1 MNTVNILTS
10 AYYKGAIHS
19 VSSTSGDNKAD
30 NVLNDDIESFWCTNK
45 SHNATAE
52 YIVIDYGLAVAVNV
66 IELFPSPSGKSTFP
80 SDFRLESSVDG
91 SNWKIIK
98 TENRYSLDE
107 DRYRVLLPMN
117 AFQFLKLYIIKP
129 KRIAAKYFSEI
140 GGIKVG
146 IQGASAITASSCSS
160 YEHDPSNLLMNDSA
174 KYWESET
181 SNTPS
186 RQWIEIDIGRDFPL
200 AHIGLISTSSAEL
213 FPEQFSIESSGDGK
227 IWTTIAEL
235 KRFKAEANRSYIFG
249 SYQFNARY
257 IRMLCT
263 TVQSSKQNYCAQIAQ
278 ICAYASLPSD
288 SHSHVN
294 AAVQYATIFQPGIVT
309 LAGNGDTTP
318 ATVVQANDSRL
329 RDASTIFKGI
339 VQMAPDGSSE
349 KGLVVQA
356 SDSRLSPATELK
368 YGIVRLAYDREM
380 VEGVAVQSIDSRL
393 KEATENSFG
402 IVKLCPDGE
411 YVENSVVKG
420 NDSRIQKA
428 TEKKFGIVRL
438 ADDGED
444 SEFSV
449 VQGNDRRLK
458 DATIVARGIVEL
470 AEDGEDKEGVA
481 VQGNDRRLKDAT
493 VHSKGI
499 VELAEDGEDKEGVA
513 VQGNDRRLKDATVHS
528 KGIVEL
534 AEDGEDKEGVA
545 VQGNDRR
552 LKDATV
558 HSKGIV
564 ELAEDGEDKE
574 GVAVQGNDRRLKD
587 ATTHSKGIVELA
599 EDGEDKEGVAVQ
611 GNDRRL
617 KDATVHSKGI
627 VELAEDGE
635 DKEGVAV
642 QGSDRRL
649 KDATTHSKGIVELAE
664 DGEDKEGVVVQGND
678 RRLKDATTHSKGI
691 VELAEDGEDKEGVAV
706 QGNDRRLKDAT
717 THSKGIVELA
727 EDGEDKEGVAVQGND
742 RRLKDATTHS
752 KGIVELAEDG
762 EDKEGVVVQ
771 GNDRRLKDATVDNP
785 GIVTLAKHG
794 ENRTLHAVQSDD
806 PRLYDK
812 REPLPHTHDY
822 APIVH
827 AYHEHTGTIA
837 ITAERSE
844 EFIDIVPPTH
854 DSAVI
859 YGKNVANKDNA
870 IGVAG
875 IVQSN
880 NGHTIK
886 AYGVLGHASLCG
898 VRGQSQGNSEGVQG
912 CGVMGLSRFGAGGV
926 FVSEHNYSLVADGY
940 GTIAHYDDTVRLVGN
955 GKALY
960 VNGQSY
966 FNGTVSLNSDNKE
979 YYASIVEM
987 FKTDDNEYIS
997 PGDVLVVSEQG
1008 NAILSRSR
1016 SAFNKGVIGVVAG
1029 NPVMVI
1035 NNASSEK
1042 KLYPVALTG
1051 SVLCKV
1057 DARQKGVK
1065 PGDLLVTSD
1074 TPGCAMP
1081 ALIDS
1086 FDKIGTVFAKALS
1099 ALDDEIALIP
1109 VMIWKM

>member
-1 MNTVNILTS
+1 MNTVNILAS

-19 VSSTSGDNKAD
+19 VSSASGDNKAD

-45 SHNATAE
+45 SHSATGE
-52 YIVIDYGLAVAVNV
+52 YIVIDYGVAVAVNV
-66 IELFPSPSGKSTFP
+66 IELLPSPSGKTTFP
-80 SDFRLESSVDG
+80 SDFRLESSADG
-91 SNWKIIK
+91 SNWEVIK

-107 DRYRVLLPMN
+107 DRYRLLLPMN

-140 GGIKVG
+140 GRIKAG

-160 YEHDPSNLLMNDSA
+160 YEHGPSNLLMNDTA
-174 KYWESET
+174 KYWESEI

-186 RQWIEIDIGRDFPL
+186 RQWIEIDMGRDFPL

-213 FPEQFSIESSGDGK
+213 FPEQLSIESSEDRK

-249 SYQFNARY
+249 MYQFSARY
-257 IRMLCT
+257 IRILCT

-288 SHSHVN
+288 SHFHVN

-309 LAGNGDTTP
+309 LAGDGDTTP

-411 YVENSVVKG
+411 YVENSVLKG

-458 DATIVARGIVEL
+458 DATIVAR
-470 AEDGEDKEGVA
+470 
-481 VQGNDRRLKDAT
+481 
-493 VHSKGI
+493 
-499 VELAEDGEDKEGVA
+499 
-513 VQGNDRRLKDATVHS
+513 
-528 KGIVEL
+528 
-534 AEDGEDKEGVA
+534 
-545 VQGNDRR
+545 
-552 LKDATV
+552 
-558 HSKGIV
+558 
-564 ELAEDGEDKE
+564 
-574 GVAVQGNDRRLKD
+574 
-587 ATTHSKGIVELA
+587 
-599 EDGEDKEGVAVQ
+599 
-611 GNDRRL
+611 
-617 KDATVHSKGI
+617 
-627 VELAEDGE
+627 
-635 DKEGVAV
+635 
-642 QGSDRRL
+642 
-649 KDATTHSKGIVELAE
+649 
-664 DGEDKEGVVVQGND
+664 
-678 RRLKDATTHSKGI
+678 
-691 VELAEDGEDKEGVAV
+691 
-706 QGNDRRLKDAT
+706 
-717 THSKGIVELA
+717 
-727 EDGEDKEGVAVQGND
+727 
-742 RRLKDATTHS
+742 
-752 KGIVELAEDG
+752 GIVELAEDG

-827 AYHEHTGTIA
+827 AYHDHTGTIA
-837 ITAERSE
+837 IIAERSE

-987 FKTDDNEYIS
+987 FETDDKEYIS

-1042 KLYPVALTG
+1042 KIYPVALTG

>member
-1 MNTVNILTS
+1 MNTVNILAS

-45 SHNATAE
+45 SHNATGE
-52 YIVIDYGLAVAVNV
+52 YIVIDYGVAVAVNV
-66 IELFPSPSGKSTFP
+66 IELLPSPSGKSTFP
-80 SDFRLESSVDG
+80 SDFRLESSADG
-91 SNWKIIK
+91 SNWEVIK

-107 DRYRVLLPMN
+107 DRYRLLLPMN

-140 GGIKVG
+140 GRIKAG

-186 RQWIEIDIGRDFPL
+186 RQWIEIDMGRDFPL

-213 FPEQFSIESSGDGK
+213 FPEQFSIESSEDRK
-227 IWTTIAEL
+227 VWTTIAEL

-249 SYQFNARY
+249 MYQFSARY
-257 IRMLCT
+257 IRILCT

-288 SHSHVN
+288 SHFHVN
-294 AAVQYATIFQPGIVT
+294 TAVQYATIFQPGIVT
-309 LAGNGDTTP
+309 LAGDGDTTP
-318 ATVVQANDSRL
+318 STVVQANDSRL

-339 VQMAPDGSSE
+339 VQLAADGSSE

-368 YGIVRLAYDREM
+368 CGIVRLAYDREM

-493 VHSKGI
+493 THSKGI

-513 VQGNDRRLKDATVHS
+513 VQGNDRRLKDATTHS

-534 AEDGEDKEGVA
+534 AEDGEDKEGMA

-617 KDATVHSKGI
+617 KDATTHSRGI

-635 DKEGVAV
+635 DREGVA
-642 QGSDRRL
+642 
-649 KDATTHSKGIVELAE
+649 
-664 DGEDKEGVVVQGND
+664 
-678 RRLKDATTHSKGI
+678 
-691 VELAEDGEDKEGVAV
+691 
-706 QGNDRRLKDAT
+706 
-717 THSKGIVELA
+717 
-727 EDGEDKEGVAVQGND
+727 
-742 RRLKDATTHS
+742 
-752 KGIVELAEDG
+752 
-762 EDKEGVVVQ
+762 VQ

-827 AYHEHTGTIA
+827 AYHDHTGTIA
-837 ITAERSE
+837 IIAERSE

-886 AYGVLGHASLCG
+886 AYGVLGHASMCG
-898 VRGQSQGNSEGVQG
+898 VRGQSQGNSEGIQG

-940 GTIAHYDDTVRLVGN
+940 GTIAHYDDTVHLVGN

-960 VNGQSY
+960 ANGESY

-987 FKTDDNEYIS
+987 FETDDKEYIS

-1016 SAFNKGVIGVVAG
+1016 NAFNKGVIGVVAG

-1074 TPGCAMP
+1074 MPGCAMP
-1081 ALIDS
+1081 TAIDS

-1099 ALDDEIALIP
+1099 ALDSGVALIP

>member
-1 MNTVNILTS
+1 MNTVNILAS

-19 VSSTSGDNKAD
+19 VSSASGDNKAD

-45 SHNATAE
+45 SHSATGE
-52 YIVIDYGLAVAVNV
+52 YIVIDYGVAVAVNV
-66 IELFPSPSGKSTFP
+66 IELLPSPSGKTTFP
-80 SDFRLESSVDG
+80 SDFRLESSADG
-91 SNWKIIK
+91 SNWEVIK

-107 DRYRVLLPMN
+107 DRYRLLLPMN

-186 RQWIEIDIGRDFPL
+186 RQWIEIDMGRDFPL

-213 FPEQFSIESSGDGK
+213 FPEQLSIESSEDRK

-249 SYQFNARY
+249 MYQFSARY
-257 IRMLCT
+257 IRILCT

-288 SHSHVN
+288 SHFHVN

-411 YVENSVVKG
+411 YVENSVLKG

-428 TEKKFGIVRL
+428 TEKNFGIVRL

-534 AEDGEDKEGVA
+534 
-545 VQGNDRR
+545 
-552 LKDATV
+552 
-558 HSKGIV
+558 
-564 ELAEDGEDKE
+564 
-574 GVAVQGNDRRLKD
+574 
-587 ATTHSKGIVELA
+587 
-599 EDGEDKEGVAVQ
+599 
-611 GNDRRL
+611 
-617 KDATVHSKGI
+617 
-627 VELAEDGE
+627 
-635 DKEGVAV
+635 
-642 QGSDRRL
+642 
-649 KDATTHSKGIVELAE
+649 
-664 DGEDKEGVVVQGND
+664 
-678 RRLKDATTHSKGI
+678 
-691 VELAEDGEDKEGVAV
+691 
-706 QGNDRRLKDAT
+706 
-717 THSKGIVELA
+717 
-727 EDGEDKEGVAVQGND
+727 
-742 RRLKDATTHS
+742 
-752 KGIVELAEDG
+752 
-762 EDKEGVVVQ
+762 
-771 GNDRRLKDATVDNP
+771 
-785 GIVTLAKHG
+785 
-794 ENRTLHAVQSDD
+794 
-806 PRLYDK
+806 
-812 REPLPHTHDY
+812 
-822 APIVH
+822 
-827 AYHEHTGTIA
+827 
-837 ITAERSE
+837 
-844 EFIDIVPPTH
+844 
-854 DSAVI
+854 
-859 YGKNVANKDNA
+859 
-870 IGVAG
+870 
-875 IVQSN
+875 
-880 NGHTIK
+880 
-886 AYGVLGHASLCG
+886 
-898 VRGQSQGNSEGVQG
+898 
-912 CGVMGLSRFGAGGV
+912 
-926 FVSEHNYSLVADGY
+926 
-940 GTIAHYDDTVRLVGN
+940 
-955 GKALY
+955 
-960 VNGQSY
+960 
-966 FNGTVSLNSDNKE
+966 
-979 YYASIVEM
+979 
-987 FKTDDNEYIS
+987 
-997 PGDVLVVSEQG
+997 
-1008 NAILSRSR
+1008 
-1016 SAFNKGVIGVVAG
+1016 
-1029 NPVMVI
+1029 
-1035 NNASSEK
+1035 
-1042 KLYPVALTG
+1042 
-1051 SVLCKV
+1051 
-1057 DARQKGVK
+1057 
-1065 PGDLLVTSD
+1065 
-1074 TPGCAMP
+1074 
-1081 ALIDS
+1081 
-1086 FDKIGTVFAKALS
+1086 
-1099 ALDDEIALIP
+1099 
-1109 VMIWKM
+1109 

>member
-1 MNTVNILTS
+1 MNTVNILAS

-45 SHNATAE
+45 SHNATGE
-52 YIVIDYGLAVAVNV
+52 YIVIDYGVAVAVNV
-66 IELFPSPSGKSTFP
+66 IELLPSPSGKSTFP
-80 SDFRLESSVDG
+80 SDFRLESSADG
-91 SNWKIIK
+91 SNWEVIK

-107 DRYRVLLPMN
+107 DRYRLLLPMN

-140 GGIKVG
+140 GRIKAG

-186 RQWIEIDIGRDFPL
+186 RQWIEIDMGRDFPL

-213 FPEQFSIESSGDGK
+213 FPEQFSIESSEDRK
-227 IWTTIAEL
+227 VWTTIAEL

-249 SYQFNARY
+249 MYQFSARY
-257 IRMLCT
+257 IRILCT

-288 SHSHVN
+288 SHFHVN
-294 AAVQYATIFQPGIVT
+294 TAVQYATIFQPGIVT
-309 LAGNGDTTP
+309 LAGDGDTTP
-318 ATVVQANDSRL
+318 STVVQANDSRL

-339 VQMAPDGSSE
+339 VQLAADGSSE

-368 YGIVRLAYDREM
+368 CGIVRLAYDREM

-493 VHSKGI
+493 
-499 VELAEDGEDKEGVA
+499 
-513 VQGNDRRLKDATVHS
+513 
-528 KGIVEL
+528 
-534 AEDGEDKEGVA
+534 
-545 VQGNDRR
+545 
-552 LKDATV
+552 
-558 HSKGIV
+558 
-564 ELAEDGEDKE
+564 
-574 GVAVQGNDRRLKD
+574 
-587 ATTHSKGIVELA
+587 
-599 EDGEDKEGVAVQ
+599 
-611 GNDRRL
+611 
-617 KDATVHSKGI
+617 
-627 VELAEDGE
+627 
-635 DKEGVAV
+635 
-642 QGSDRRL
+642 
-649 KDATTHSKGIVELAE
+649 
-664 DGEDKEGVVVQGND
+664 
-678 RRLKDATTHSKGI
+678 THSKGI

-717 THSKGIVELA
+717 THSRGIVELA
-727 EDGEDKEGVAVQGND
+727 EDGEDREGVA
-742 RRLKDATTHS
+742 
-752 KGIVELAEDG
+752 
-762 EDKEGVVVQ
+762 VQ

-827 AYHEHTGTIA
+827 AYHDHTGTIA
-837 ITAERSE
+837 IIAERSE

-886 AYGVLGHASLCG
+886 AYGVLGHASMCG
-898 VRGQSQGNSEGVQG
+898 VRGQSQGNSEGIQG

-940 GTIAHYDDTVRLVGN
+940 GTIAHYDDTVHLVGN

-960 VNGQSY
+960 ANGESY

-987 FKTDDNEYIS
+987 FETDDKEYIS

-1016 SAFNKGVIGVVAG
+1016 NAFNKGVIGVVAG

-1074 TPGCAMP
+1074 MPGCAMP
-1081 ALIDS
+1081 TAIDS

-1099 ALDDEIALIP
+1099 ALDSGVALIP

>member
-1 MNTVNILTS
+1 MNTVNILAS

-45 SHNATAE
+45 SHNATGE
-52 YIVIDYGLAVAVNV
+52 YIVIDYGVAVAVNV
-66 IELFPSPSGKSTFP
+66 IELLPSPSGKSTFP
-80 SDFRLESSVDG
+80 SDFRLESSADG
-91 SNWKIIK
+91 SNWEVIK

-107 DRYRVLLPMN
+107 DRYRLLLPMN

-140 GGIKVG
+140 GRIKAG

-186 RQWIEIDIGRDFPL
+186 RQWIEIDMGRDFPL

-213 FPEQFSIESSGDGK
+213 FPEQFSIESSEDRK
-227 IWTTIAEL
+227 VWTTIAEL

-249 SYQFNARY
+249 MYQFSARY
-257 IRMLCT
+257 IRILCT

-288 SHSHVN
+288 SHFHVN
-294 AAVQYATIFQPGIVT
+294 TAVQYATIFQPGIVT
-309 LAGNGDTTP
+309 LAGDGDTTP
-318 ATVVQANDSRL
+318 STVVQANDSRL

-339 VQMAPDGSSE
+339 VQLAADGSSE

-368 YGIVRLAYDREM
+368 CGIVRLAYDREM

-493 VHSKGI
+493 
-499 VELAEDGEDKEGVA
+499 
-513 VQGNDRRLKDATVHS
+513 
-528 KGIVEL
+528 
-534 AEDGEDKEGVA
+534 
-545 VQGNDRR
+545 
-552 LKDATV
+552 
-558 HSKGIV
+558 
-564 ELAEDGEDKE
+564 
-574 GVAVQGNDRRLKD
+574 
-587 ATTHSKGIVELA
+587 
-599 EDGEDKEGVAVQ
+599 
-611 GNDRRL
+611 
-617 KDATVHSKGI
+617 
-627 VELAEDGE
+627 
-635 DKEGVAV
+635 
-642 QGSDRRL
+642 
-649 KDATTHSKGIVELAE
+649 
-664 DGEDKEGVVVQGND
+664 
-678 RRLKDATTHSKGI
+678 THSKGI

-752 KGIVELAEDG
+752 RGIVELAEDG
-762 EDKEGVVVQ
+762 EDREGVAVQ

-827 AYHEHTGTIA
+827 AYHDHTGTIA
-837 ITAERSE
+837 IIAERSE

-886 AYGVLGHASLCG
+886 AYGVLGHASMCG
-898 VRGQSQGNSEGVQG
+898 VRGQSQGNSEGIQG

-940 GTIAHYDDTVRLVGN
+940 GTIAHYDDTVHLVGN

-960 VNGQSY
+960 ANGESY

-987 FKTDDNEYIS
+987 FETDDKEYIS

-1016 SAFNKGVIGVVAG
+1016 NAFNKGVIGVVAG

-1074 TPGCAMP
+1074 MPGCAMP
-1081 ALIDS
+1081 TAIDS

-1099 ALDDEIALIP
+1099 ALDSGVALIP